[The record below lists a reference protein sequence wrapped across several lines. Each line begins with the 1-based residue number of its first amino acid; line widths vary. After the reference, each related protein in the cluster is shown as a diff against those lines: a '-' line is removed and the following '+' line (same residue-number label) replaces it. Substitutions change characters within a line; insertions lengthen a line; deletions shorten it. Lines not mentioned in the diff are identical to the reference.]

1 MIFVISQ
8 IINETKIHTLYL
20 ACPFIN
26 LIELRPHR
34 IALILGNVKMT
45 LEFRR

>member
-1 MIFVISQ
+1 MLSVISQ
-8 IINETKIHTLYL
+8 IINETKNHTLYL
-20 ACPFIN
+20 ACPFISF
-26 LIELRPHR
+26 IELRPHH